1 MALADI
7 GLCLI
12 VLLRGAVYSFSVP
25 AFFMLAVYAAA
36 IFFSGGKEL
45 FNLKETPP
53 SGRHRQSRRTRSM
66 TTGSATV

>member
-36 IFFSGGKEL
+36 IFFSGGKEF
-45 FNLKETPP
+45 FNLKD
-53 SGRHRQSRRTRSM
+53 
-66 TTGSATV
+66 TGSNAAKRMTSKPGR